1 LVTVDVVV
9 ARVAVALGR
18 GHALFSPAP
27 LDAAAG
33 LSGSSQT
40 LTSLSNRIGAS
51 PQTLGAHGQF
61 AHAYGDVAEQFSG
74 RLSGTAAL
82 DARLSGLVSDAAA
95 ADAAGRSQS
104 GNVVN
109 AAAGDTAR
117 AGPYTNTAAGQRALL
132 IALRDRVTEQRQMI
146 SAYKTRD
153 ANLAAMV
160 RQLAYRRSAAG
171 GGGGWPGMLSGLGGM
186 RPPTTGSGAPG
197 LAGLSMPNLS
207 GVTTTGRGDHSSS
220 SGGQIPIGP
229 GCAVLLG
236 ELTPDSSPR
245 EVAAAIIHEAR
256 RRGYSPEQAI
266 AIVSAGLQES
276 GLRHRAVRPNRLW
289 ESYSS
294 KTRATRAGETPTWRS
309 TNSSTVSTDTGDPTR
324 PTFGNRSSG
333 CSSAPAT
340 RRPTS
345 RSPGEGRATSPS
357 AKANC
362 LGPARFTTKSPELI
376 FCRVPRRVAKS
387 HD

>member
-1 LVTVDVVV
+1 MTLDLVV
-9 ARVAVALGR
+9 ARVAAALGR

-51 PQTLGAHGQF
+51 PQTLGAQGQF
-61 AHAYGDVAEQFSG
+61 ATAYGDVAQQFSG

-82 DARLSGLVSDAAA
+82 DAKLSGLVSDAAG
-95 ADAAGRSQS
+95 ADAAGRNQS

-117 AGPYTNTAAGQRALL
+117 TGPYTHTPAGQRALL
-132 IALRDRVTEQRQMI
+132 IALRDRVNEQRQVI

-153 ANLAAMV
+153 AKLAAMV

-171 GGGGWPGMLSGLGGM
+171 GGGGLPGMMSGLGGM
-186 RPPTTGSGAPG
+186 RPPTGGSGSG
-197 LAGLSMPNLS
+197 LGGFSMPNLAS
-207 GVTTTGRGDHSSS
+207 FTKTGRGEHNSSS

-229 GCAVLLG
+229 GRPVLLG

-256 RRGYSPEQAI
+256 RRRYSPDQAI
-266 AIVSAGLQES
+266 AMISTGLQES
-276 GLRHRAVRPNRLW
+276 GLRHRAVSPNGLW
-289 ESYSS
+289 ESYFQQDASYPGRRNPNLAIYEFFNRLDRHGGPDS
-294 KTRATRAGETPTWRS
+294 PNIWKSIFWLQQRP
-309 TNSSTVSTDTGDPTR
+309 GDP
-324 PTFGNRSSG
+324 
-333 CSSAPAT
+333 SADIAFA
-340 RRPTS
+340 R
-345 RSPGEGRATSPS
+345 GRQGYLTECQGQLPR
-357 AKANC
+357 
-362 LGPARFTTKSPELI
+362 ARALYHEITGT
-376 FCRVPRRVAKS
+376 
-387 HD
+387 